1 MVISN
6 YHLHSSSFQIGKS
19 SEADMGLIK
28 NSKRLHH
35 LLSLWNA
42 KSSVCSVEEKCI
54 SLQFPGLSQ
63 WISSF
68 DFRLPLIHIASVIPN
83 GHWLTLQYH
92 YLLLCLNRPF
102 CVFVSE
108 IRWFPWL
115 FCTNGLF
122 MCQDD
127 ENEPE
132 DERFPSFRIKPV
144 TIEVLQYIACMHY
157 LQNEPKLWFSSSFS
171 SWHMNRL

>member
-1 MVISN
+1 MC
-6 YHLHSSSFQIGKS
+6 
-19 SEADMGLIK
+19 A
-28 NSKRLHH
+28 
-35 LLSLWNA
+35 
-42 KSSVCSVEEKCI
+42 SVCSVEEKCI

-127 ENEPE
+127 EDAGMAHLSHARSLSRLLFFKLRELLRFLWKRAVWHDFFTYYSLYTISPTGLPVNFVSCHIGRAL
-132 DERFPSFRIKPV
+132 ERSI
-144 TIEVLQYIACMHY
+144 
-157 LQNEPKLWFSSSFS
+157 S
-171 SWHMNRL
+171 

>member
-6 YHLHSSSFQIGKS
+6 YHLQSSSFQIGKS

-42 KSSVCSVEEKCI
+42 KSCVQVSAVLRKNALVCN
-54 SLQFPGLSQ
+54 SLAFHNEYLVST
-63 WISSF
+63 SDSHLF
-68 DFRLPLIHIASVIPN
+68 TLHVIPN

-122 MCQDD
+122 MWQDD

-132 DERFPSFRIKPV
+132 DECFPSFRIKPV
-144 TIEVLQYIACMHY
+144 TNEVLQYIAGLVC
-157 LQNEPKLWFSSSFS
+157 
-171 SWHMNRL
+171 